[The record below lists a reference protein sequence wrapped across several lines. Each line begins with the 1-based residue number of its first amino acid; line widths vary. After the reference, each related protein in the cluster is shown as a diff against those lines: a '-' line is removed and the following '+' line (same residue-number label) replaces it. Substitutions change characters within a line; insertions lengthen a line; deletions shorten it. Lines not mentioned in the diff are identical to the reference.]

1 MMGGSPAVARST
13 IEDNDVG
20 MYQKFSYYCSD
31 HYSNPA
37 MVTNCAILRNRIGIY
52 SPGSSST
59 CCEMS
64 GNRIAN
70 NREAGVSLSYW
81 SRISLKNNTFSG
93 SPVCFSASETSS
105 GDVRDNVFDN
115 CSTAAFETTSCP
127 MSFTCNTVRNC
138 GKGIRIGGPVSGN
151 LFENNKGPAITIQA
165 QLDAHDNSF
174 INNGPVDVLQT
185 TSAQCDFSC
194 NYWGTTNAD
203 EVAARI
209 VDFASSPTLGAVT
222 VFPLREASCFCCLR
236 TTTVPVAT
244 TRPTTVVVT
253 STTSTTR
260 IPVATTPLI
269 HSSTV
274 NPTTA
279 VVAVT
284 STAST
289 TRAATTPIHSSTV
302 NPTTTAVA
310 RPTTSAPH
318 CDCHH
323 GYATF
328 GCRCVCY
335 APFGGDDCSVCST
348 LGYILDNTGS
358 CKECVRPFSATIAT
372 LSGST
377 VTIPVQRS
385 MPGCTVALAVEL
397 FRSGTAPVSIPFAPS
412 DSNIT
417 FSMTCATSERAY
429 IYFNRTMLFA
439 RILCKA
445 PVE

>member
-1 MMGGSPAVARST
+1 MSGDRVTVENSIVAQNVQGVSCTSCAILSTTFQSNREYGAELRGGFANDCIARNNSVGFRMMGGSPAVARST

-209 VDFASSPTLGAVT
+209 VDFVSNPSLGFVNVSSLLAV
-222 VFPLREASCFCCLR
+222 PPALSCLR
-236 TTTVPVAT
+236 QLTP
-244 TRPTTVVVT
+244 T
-253 STTSTTR
+253 STQ
-260 IPVATTPLI
+260 P
-269 HSSTV
+269 
-274 NPTTA
+274 
-279 VVAVT
+279 
-284 STAST
+284 
-289 TRAATTPIHSSTV
+289 
-302 NPTTTAVA
+302 
-310 RPTTSAPH
+310 
-318 CDCHH
+318 
-323 GYATF
+323 
-328 GCRCVCY
+328 
-335 APFGGDDCSVCST
+335 
-348 LGYILDNTGS
+348 
-358 CKECVRPFSATIAT
+358 PFSATSVAPVWVPAGMTLANSSRNNVVWDAAHSPYYVSRTVGVIEGTTLTIEAGVTVVFERNAALIVRGRLEVSRHGARLCHIRTVPKRDALCIPREAVGGNLAT
-372 LSGST
+372 
-377 VTIPVQRS
+377 
-385 MPGCTVALAVEL
+385 A
-397 FRSGTAPVSIPFAPS
+397 RSGYCRVPIRKHHASADGRVRRSC
-412 DSNIT
+412 DG
-417 FSMTCATSERAY
+417 
-429 IYFNRTMLFA
+429 
-439 RILCKA
+439 
-445 PVE
+445 